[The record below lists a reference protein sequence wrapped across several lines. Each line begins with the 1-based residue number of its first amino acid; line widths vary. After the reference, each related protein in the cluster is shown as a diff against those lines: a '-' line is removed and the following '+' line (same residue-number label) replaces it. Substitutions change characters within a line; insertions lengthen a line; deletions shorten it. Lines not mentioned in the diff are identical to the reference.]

1 MSTTYNLESNDYEI
15 KMSSNG
21 MDSTISNLKTKLF
34 DLEQQEKDYDA
45 LRQKLEQLK
54 KDHSILSKTKNKLE
68 QELKQRDDSYNQ
80 RIANLRGENENLQLS
95 YNEKLALNKKL
106 FTENDEL
113 EKEIE
118 ARDAEIEDLKNK
130 LRNVNNQLN
139 QSLGDKGD
147 LENQV
152 QKLKNIKNSQLNEIN
167 KLTNENKNL
176 NNIVNDQ
183 NKRLQQAQEDIDM
196 LNNKSNQN
204 QMDIQNLDGKLR
216 NLIDDINNT
225 QNALNKN
232 NLENRDLDDRIRNL
246 ECQCNNLK
254 CENNN
259 LNNNIIKEKALRGEK
274 ERQNQQLTDAI
285 NDHDNQI
292 GDLENKYNTITS
304 LYEQVSTDSKMFQNN
319 NDKLKQHIM
328 LLTQQNQKLLGELE
342 KVKDQDM
349 RIKTLLS
356 RKDQSC
362 MLLRG
367 VQSCIEQATV
377 CLEKVESDPLGY
389 SCNNLRNSGERE
401 RVRVNS
407 SEHYRSSSPTYSY
420 MRKEDA

>member
-1 MSTTYNLESNDYEI
+1 M
-15 KMSSNG
+15 
-21 MDSTISNLKTKLF
+21 
-34 DLEQQEKDYDA
+34 
-45 LRQKLEQLK
+45 
-54 KDHSILSKTKNKLE
+54 
-68 QELKQRDDSYNQ
+68 
-80 RIANLRGENENLQLS
+80 
-95 YNEKLALNKKL
+95 
-106 FTENDEL
+106 
-113 EKEIE
+113 
-118 ARDAEIEDLKNK
+118 
-130 LRNVNNQLN
+130 
-139 QSLGDKGD
+139 
-147 LENQV
+147 ENQV

>member
-130 LRNVNNQLN
+130 LRNLNNQLN

-176 NNIVNDQ
+176 NNIVEDQ

-204 QMDIQNLDGKLR
+204 EMDIQNLDGKLR

>member
-80 RIANLRGENENLQLS
+80 RIANLRSENENLQLS

-106 FTENDEL
+106 FTENYEL

-130 LRNVNNQLN
+130 LRNLNNQLN